1 MHYRSLTPRPAYI
14 NLRSM
19 RTSTK
24 HSPVMRVMAAVV
36 LLCWSV
42 ALAVCWNH
50 CASGTCE
57 SGQATAP
64 DAQPSCHATTDTE
77 DPGSDSSDAA
87 GNACFAKKPFAG
99 ERDSSALS
107 APLLS
112 LAFLASNPAEILYEL
127 AVPPQ
132 TAPVRQPGSSD
143 WVFTPEVSLGPAFRS
158 LAPPAFI

>member
-1 MHYRSLTPRPAYI
+1 
-14 NLRSM
+14 
-19 RTSTK
+19 
-24 HSPVMRVMAAVV
+24 MRVMAAVV

-57 SGQATAP
+57 GRQATAA
-64 DAQPSCHATTDTE
+64 DAPPSCHATTDA
-77 DPGSDSSDAA
+77 DVPGSDSSDAA

-99 ERDSSALS
+99 ERDGSALN

-112 LAFLASNPAEILYEL
+112 LAFLASDPAEILYEL
-127 AVPPQ
+127 AAPPQ
-132 TAPVRQPGSSD
+132 AAPARQPDSSD

-158 LAPPAFI
+158 LAPPVLI